1 MVLLPLSLSLYFSLS
16 LSLSSPKRSSMRK
29 RVFQP
34 HPAKSNI
41 LPAATKLAKGK
52 LREKE
57 IERVREGG
65 RGVKQ

>member
-1 MVLLPLSLSLYFSLS
+1 MVLLPLSLSLSI
-16 LSLSSPKRSSMRK
+16 SLSSPKRSSMRK
-29 RVFQP
+29 RAFQP

-52 LREKE
+52 LRE
-57 IERVREGG
+57 IERVREEG